1 MAVEIRKL
9 EPAFWVSAQL
19 RPADMGELAQAGV
32 KTVVNNRPD
41 GEEPGQP
48 TDHELQAAA
57 EAAGLAYVS
66 IPFRGMNAQPAQVR
80 TLAEL
85 VSGSPG
91 PILGFCQ
98 SGFRSA
104 VLWAGASMGL
114 GHSFEEVAG
123 SAAGAGYDLRKRQNV
138 VRSLAAALRPS
149 GEADHKAGKFGYWP
163 QIAFLLA
170 LFAAYFFIT
179 PFKIEIDR
187 LIFLFAMADVS
198 ALRGFVESMGAWA
211 PLTSIALFVFQAVI
225 APLPAFL
232 ITFANAALFGWA
244 YGALLSWSG
253 AMLGAIVCYG
263 LARWLGHALVA
274 RFVPSAS
281 LARFE
286 AYTDRYGAWAV
297 FVARLLPFISF
308 DFVSYAAGLARIRF
322 WRFLLATGV
331 GQLPATIVYSLAGD
345 FAAVNLGLLA
355 GGIAFTFVVA
365 AIIAASAG
373 FFGRKKHEL
382 A

>member
-1 MAVEIRKL
+1 MAVEIREL

-19 RPADMGELAQAGV
+19 HPADMVELAQAGV

-41 GEEPGQP
+41 GEEPSQP
-48 TDHELQAAA
+48 TDRELQAAA
-57 EAAGLAYVS
+57 EAVGLAYVS
-66 IPFRGMNAQPAQVR
+66 IAFRGMNAKPAQVR
-80 TLAEL
+80 ALAEL
-85 VSGSPG
+85 VSASPG

-104 VLWAGASMGL
+104 VLWAGVGMGL
-114 GHSFEEVAG
+114 GRSFEDVA
-123 SAAGAGYDLRKRQNV
+123 ARAGAAGYDLGKRQSTV
-138 VRSLAAALRPS
+138 QSLAAALRPFD
-149 GEADHKAGKFGYWP
+149 EKDHKATKFGYWP
-163 QIAFLLA
+163 QVAFLLA
-170 LFAAYFFIT
+170 LFVAYFFIT

-198 ALRGFVESMGAWA
+198 ALRGFVESMGPWA

-263 LARWLGHALVA
+263 LARWLGHSLVE
-274 RFVPSAS
+274 RFVPAAS

-297 FVARLLPFISF
+297 FIARLLPFVSF
-308 DFVSYAAGLARIRF
+308 DFVSYAAGLARVRF

-331 GQLPATIVYSLAGD
+331 GQLPATIAYSLAGD

-365 AIIAASAG
+365 TIITASAG
-373 FFGRKKHEL
+373 FLRRRKHEL